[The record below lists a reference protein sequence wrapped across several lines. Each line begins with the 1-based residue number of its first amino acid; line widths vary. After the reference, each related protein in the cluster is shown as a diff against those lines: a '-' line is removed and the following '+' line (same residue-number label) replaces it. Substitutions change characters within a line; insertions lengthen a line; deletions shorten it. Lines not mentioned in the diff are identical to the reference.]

1 MSLLTC
7 GVKVTEIIRAV
18 SGGVR
23 VRWSVIPTQPPIPGT
38 TTIPPYTRK
47 KSKEMFTGPLFINLQ
62 AYNADADECDILT
75 WFSIRWIILHFLLAF
90 LFILKDNFLCAN
102 PWSLRG
108 WLCCCISLKIRDFLL
123 GKKNISLLHIETV
136 QSLSEKK
143 QNNDQ
148 LPLICPLKF
157 VDR

>member
-1 MSLLTC
+1 MSA
-7 GVKVTEIIRAV
+7 GV
-18 SGGVR
+18 SSQHNHPSQVR
-23 VRWSVIPTQPPIPGT
+23 LQYRPTPG
-38 TTIPPYTRK
+38 K

-62 AYNADADECDILT
+62 ACNADADECDILT

-90 LFILKDNFLCAN
+90 LFIVKDNFLCAN

-108 WLCCCISLKIRDFLL
+108 WLCCCIPLKIRDFLL
-123 GKKNISLLHIETV
+123 GKKNISLLHIETDASFV
-136 QSLSEKK
+136 LFNHFQRKK